1 MDRYQETFKTWD
13 KVAQIYENKFMD
25 LDLYNDTYDIF
36 CESISNGNS
45 NILEI
50 GCGPGNITQYLLA
63 KNPNFRIT
71 AIDNSENMIKLA
83 RKNNPTAE
91 VLVMDSREIHTIPN
105 KFDAIICG
113 FCIPYLSQSDC
124 LKMILDCNK
133 LLNDSGILYISF
145 VAGNQDD
152 SGYLSGSSGDRVYF
166 YYHELKSIEES
177 LMTASFKIKESFQK
191 NYKKADDIEEIHTI
205 LIAEKLNE

>member
-13 KVAQIYENKFMD
+13 KIAQVYEDKFMN

-36 CESISNGNS
+36 CELIPKINP

-71 AIDNSENMIKLA
+71 AIDNSVNMIELA
-83 RKNNPTAE
+83 KKNNPTAK
-91 VLVMDSREIHTIPN
+91 VQVMDSRDLHTIPN

-124 LKMILDCNK
+124 TKMIMDCNK
-133 LLNDSGILYISF
+133 LLNDSGIFYISF
-145 VAGNQDD
+145 IAGNPSD

-166 YYHELKSIEES
+166 YYHDLKNIEKD
-177 LMTASFKIKESFQK
+177 LTTASLEIKESFQK
-191 NYKKADDIEEIHTI
+191 KYKKADDIEEIHTI
-205 LIAEKLNE
+205 LIVEKINK

>member
-191 NYKKADDIEEIHTI
+191 KYKKADDIEEIHTI